1 MTSKSTT
8 TINFTARASKVLM
21 LRPISG
27 AKRMEVPL
35 LNLTIIKSTLIS
47 INNKIIIKK
56 RMCTK
61 KTMISFKKRIKNT
74 QMIHSSISIK
84 RKINMKSKKKASI
97 DKFIIKKNITKMRE
111 SRIKT
116 THILRSGRIR
126 SLNIRRSS
134 TMTRNMVIWIRKLRL
149 LKY

>member
-1 MTSKSTT
+1 
-8 TINFTARASKVLM
+8 
-21 LRPISG
+21 
-27 AKRMEVPL
+27 
-35 LNLTIIKSTLIS
+35 
-47 INNKIIIKK
+47 
-56 RMCTK
+56 
-61 KTMISFKKRIKNT
+61 MISFKKRIKNT
-74 QMIHSSISIK
+74 QMINSSISIK
-84 RKINMKSKKKASI
+84 RKISMKSKKKASI

-126 SLNIRRSS
+126 SLNIKRSS